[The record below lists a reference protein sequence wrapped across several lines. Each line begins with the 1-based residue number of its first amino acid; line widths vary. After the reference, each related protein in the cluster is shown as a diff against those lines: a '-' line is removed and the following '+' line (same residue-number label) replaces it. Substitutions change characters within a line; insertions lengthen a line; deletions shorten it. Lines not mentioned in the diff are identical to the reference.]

1 MLNSSIEM
9 RPVDRELTAPID
21 IGVPFEAARVTPAQ
35 LEANTKAKLSDT
47 QLEQDVRL
55 GKC

>member
-9 RPVDRELTAPID
+9 RPVDGELTAPID